1 SKKNRFLSKADVG
14 DGLVVTILDVT
25 KENIASPGQPP
36 EERVLLTLKGVKPM
50 TLNSTN
56 ARQISK
62 IVGSQESD
70 DWVGKKIELYNDED
84 VEFGGKTMGGIRVR
98 AAEKTTRAQERAYST
113 PAPEPETDEIPY

>member
-1 SKKNRFLSKADVG
+1 MNVVAASKKNRFLAKTDVG

-84 VEFGGKTMGGIRVR
+84 VEFGGKTIGGLRVR
-98 AAEKTTRAQERAYST
+98 APHSKAGPDT
-113 PAPEPETDEIPY
+113 ETDEIPY